1 MTLPFNEE
9 IINDGDI
16 TPDSFKYPD
25 FVGYLNPTGIPI
37 DYSMPYGLGGHDKN
51 PTTEL
56 FKRYF
61 YIRYKE
67 YNMDGLILYGETEKG
82 DNNERNMGKIHL
94 ERLRENLN
102 SLNDSFSWYREKGL
116 AISKFDIMDRDLLE
130 FFKNCYESDTFNKG
144 LGKHIRLMCS
154 YQFSERDFA
163 PIYAEC
169 LKLYPKKEN
178 ETPEQYK
185 RRTPFYYHQDFQ
197 YRDYLENQLLDLLKE
212 TLISYLGYHSVE
224 RIPRTITTSE
234 FKIYETFY
242 NYLLN
247 DFNVFQI
254 PKMIYDPDKKIY
266 VEQKQNQFF
275 VPDSEIKLKEEIQS
289 IKKLVP
295 RNERYKYYR

>member
-37 DYSMPYGLGGHDKN
+37 DYSKPFGMGGHDKN

-56 FKRYF
+56 FKHYF

-67 YNMDGLILYGETEKG
+67 YNRDGLILYGETGKS
-82 DNNERNMGKIHL
+82 DNNERNMGKIYL
-94 ERLRENLN
+94 ERIKEQLKNLN
-102 SLNDSFSWYREKGL
+102 NSFSWYQERNLE
-116 AISKFDIMDRDLLE
+116 ISKLHIMERDLLN
-130 FFKNCYESDTFNKG
+130 FFKNCYENDTFNKG

-178 ETPEQYK
+178 ETPEEYK
-185 RRTPFYYHQDFQ
+185 YRTPFYYHEDFL